1 MKFFAIVAL
10 VATTQATAGVMW
22 AKADATDGC
31 AEGTYSCKIESCAT
45 DAGDNGNVCVP
56 NGNTYAASDTTK
68 STGDTLPTANDA
80 TYESDAA
87 CAAAAACAAPE
98 AAASALVA
106 SAAALATALYT
117 LA

>member
-10 VATTQATAGVMW
+10 VATTQATASAVW
-22 AKADATDGC
+22 TIADPTDGC
-31 AEGTYSCKIESCAT
+31 AEDTYSCAVSSCT
-45 DAGDNGNVCVP
+45 DGDPAVDGSVCVP
-56 NGNTYAASDTTK
+56 NATVTTVDK
-68 STGDTLPTANDA
+68 LVKDIVPAPTAPYDDNADCK
-80 TYESDAA
+80 TAA
-87 CAAAAACAAPE
+87 ICTAPE